1 MCSFPEASGCL
12 MSLRPSARQRGDCVS
27 NQQMAV
33 CLQGPG
39 HYRSRLNSKFDPR
52 GDALMGLEWQELNGI
67 FEQDDA
73 FLRSAA
79 SWYSFPNS
87 RPGLTSV
94 CNTVIYPFCQVDV
107 STDDR
112 EAT

>member
-1 MCSFPEASGCL
+1 
-12 MSLRPSARQRGDCVS
+12 
-27 NQQMAV
+27 
-33 CLQGPG
+33 
-39 HYRSRLNSKFDPR
+39 
-52 GDALMGLEWQELNGI
+52 MGLEWQELNGI

-87 RPGLTSV
+87 RPGLTSM
-94 CNTVIYPFCQVDV
+94 CNTVIYPFYQVAV